1 MKKIFSVLLLTM
13 AVSFAFAKDI
23 LSGKTFLDESDGSKY
38 EFHENG
44 KLLILHED
52 NPWGEFKY
60 KIDEKNKILS
70 LKTEKMCF
78 EAAKISLEKYAE
90 DKNLHTLAEIQK
102 IYDSEEF
109 KNNFRIS
116 RFGLVEKQFLKFIDF
131 KKPDWKDTV
140 YNIVCFSM
148 LIEIGEIQEDEEF
161 NPGEDYATQ
170 LAEVLKHSD
179 DEKADNENTI
189 KGLAEAQYETIENQ
203 IKGVLF
209 LYKNQDF
216 KAYYDYE
223 FDGEKLEVL
232 ESSKMIL
239 PARFFYFCKYEEYT
253 EREELFNFSY
263 LIFSIQT
270 EEKQAFYIPKKLPKK
285 DSGTLTFVNMQ
296 DKKDSFDVK
305 YKIQRDE
312 KAAYLE
318 FISGDFS
325 GKTFKVK
332 PEFDSTTLILQK

>member
-1 MKKIFSVLLLTM
+1 MLLTM

-60 KIDEKNKILS
+60 KIDEKNKIFS

-239 PARFFYFCKYEEYT
+239 PARFFIFASMQNTQSEK
-253 EREELFNFSY
+253 SY
-263 LIFSIQT
+263 SIFHI
-270 EEKQAFYIPKKLPKK
+270 
-285 DSGTLTFVNMQ
+285 
-296 DKKDSFDVK
+296 
-305 YKIQRDE
+305 
-312 KAAYLE
+312 
-318 FISGDFS
+318 
-325 GKTFKVK
+325 
-332 PEFDSTTLILQK
+332 